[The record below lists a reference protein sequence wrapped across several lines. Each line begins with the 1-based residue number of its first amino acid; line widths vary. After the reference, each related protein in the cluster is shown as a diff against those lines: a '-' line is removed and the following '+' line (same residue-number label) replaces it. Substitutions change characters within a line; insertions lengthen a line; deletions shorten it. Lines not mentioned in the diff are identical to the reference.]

1 MCSKRIVTAYGSQRT
16 ELTNFDR
23 LAVWICVLGAGV
35 MGALYSVAVRGA
47 RRVYTDLDDL
57 LPGLTKIVMSPG
69 FSVSMIMLMLF
80 FAYYGV
86 RMRRAYDNR
95 TASFVLFLGIVTSLS
110 ANGLLVWAL
119 YSPASN
125 SLRYLG

>member
-1 MCSKRIVTAYGSQRT
+1 VAYGSQRT

-23 LAVWICVLGAGV
+23 LGVWICVLGAGV
-35 MGALYSVAVRGA
+35 MAALYSVAVRGA

-69 FSVSMIMLMLF
+69 YAVSMIMLMLF

-95 TASFVLFLGIVTSLS
+95 TASFVIFLGIVTALS
-110 ANGLLVWAL
+110 TNGLLVWAL

-125 SLRYLG
+125 SMRYLG

>member
-1 MCSKRIVTAYGSQRT
+1 MCSKRTVTAYGSQRT
-16 ELTNFDR
+16 KLTNFDR

-69 FSVSMIMLMLF
+69 FSLSMIMLMLF

-95 TASFVLFLGIVTSLS
+95 TASFVLFLGILTSLS
-110 ANGLLVWAL
+110 ANGLLTWAL
-119 YSPASN
+119 YSPAST

>member
-1 MCSKRIVTAYGSQRT
+1 MCSKRTVTAYGSQRT
-16 ELTNFDR
+16 KLTNFDR

-69 FSVSMIMLMLF
+69 FSLSMLMLMLF

-95 TASFVLFLGIVTSLS
+95 TASFVLFLGILTSLS
-110 ANGLLVWAL
+110 ANGLLIWAL

>member
-1 MCSKRIVTAYGSQRT
+1 MAYGSQRT

-23 LAVWICVLGAGV
+23 LGVWICVLGAGV
-35 MGALYSVAVRGA
+35 MAALYSVAVRGA

-69 FSVSMIMLMLF
+69 YAVSMIMLMLF

-95 TASFVLFLGIVTSLS
+95 TASFVIFLGIVTALS
-110 ANGLLVWAL
+110 TNGLLVWAL

-125 SLRYLG
+125 SMRYLG